1 MQSTGDGTSEQ
12 DLAAFLRRL
21 WRLIT
26 TKPAQKPP
34 TSSFAPLRLALALAA
49 LFFSSSAASIPFDT
63 DGDLVEDFVDNC
75 LMAANSGQG
84 DGDHDGRGTAC
95 DADLTQDLFVGGPDF
110 TAYVLC
116 FGQAPVGACAAA
128 DLNEDGAVGALDF
141 PLFLAGFNR
150 PPGPSAGA
158 QVHGHVSLRNSG
170 STAGRSANFRLPLIT
185 VYLEDV
191 LTGRASRRAVTNP
204 HGYFQIPEETIGEYR
219 VCFEGTDFISSC
231 DSLPAV
237 LTYETHARRDDYTI
251 EPVGGGIIGQ
261 VLQRDPLTLETT
273 SCFRESSYFQTLD
286 QSTVTLLDQGGTAIR
301 SGAANSQGEYL
312 VPGLPT
318 PGTYRLRATCG
329 PRTNERVIQIQAD
342 GTTQIEDFSFV
353 NSQPRIRSLEASL
366 GTSPVQVAAPGDV
379 LQLTAVAVDAEGGPL
394 HYKWRSETPGFVS
407 QDSPSLSWTLPAFPA
422 RNTLYLEVSDEAG
435 GFATR
440 IFRVSTGASDVLFQ
454 GIVIDRD
461 SGLPIGGAEVTVAGK
476 VVVTPASGG
485 FSLLAPRANRY
496 VLNSEKHGYTFVSQV
511 FHASTVGLNIRMGSQ
526 PIVPVDPTV
535 ETILVASSERN
546 TLQGALRI
554 PANCLVQRDGTPPP
568 GNLSASFYTYDP
580 TVADAIPGDFS
591 AIDINQKDVR
601 LESFGAFGVD
611 IWDPINGGDVPYTLA
626 QNCEATFDLDAPPA
640 MRGYAPASIP
650 LLEYDPAR
658 GYWDEAAPPATFNGV
673 AWTGAVPGFSVWNMD
688 LAFSDSA
695 CIKLE
700 VPEQAGS
707 KINYPFVLRVT
718 IPTGTP
724 PGSGV
729 DKIKEFPVT
738 QSPNGLFRLPPGQ
751 DIKLEILGDSELG
764 HVYKTI
770 VANSGAAV
778 AEAFPPWPYS
788 DCQGVD
794 ISTGESPVLL
804 ELDVPTHKE
813 QWLSRKHG
821 IYTTNPTQLIPEEQQ
836 ILETE
841 AYYDVIDPGSL
852 KDTLTKWKMEN
863 GFSLDPLF
871 SNDVRAVYYN
881 NLDLKLGR
889 QMHCRKTANGP
900 DIGNVACWVTNFG
913 DPGGPPDDGLG
924 PAIGNLNGLP
934 FDPGATVTMEYD
946 ASLGSS
952 EAENQVKFYV
962 FAPNGTRIPR
972 VALDIEGAKPV
983 PQICLVC
990 HGGNYEDSTHSV
1002 TGAAFREFDVF
1013 GFEFDEENAFGLTF
1027 LDLTGIPQLYTGQDF
1042 SLNGQQEA
1050 FRELNAMVKSTN
1062 PKVDSDGFSPIVELI
1077 DGLYPGGVD
1086 VPNAVATDT
1095 YVPVPWSSADDP
1107 TTPNVVESLDKSAL
1121 YNTITKRH
1129 CRACHIAQ
1137 ASYYDFYEYSDFQS
1151 LENVICSDREMPHAQ
1166 APFNNF
1172 WLNTVPPAEPNE
1184 PMPAVYLGTELDFT
1198 GLCPTVP

>member
-1 MQSTGDGTSEQ
+1 MSEQ

-21 WRLIT
+21 CRLIT

-49 LFFSSSAASIPFDT
+49 LVFSSSAAAIPFDT

-75 LMAANSGQG
+75 LMAANPGQG

-128 DLNEDGAVGALDF
+128 DLNEDGAVDALDF
-141 PLFLAGFNR
+141 PQLLAGFNQ

-170 STAGRSANFRLPLIT
+170 STAGRSADFRLPRIT

-204 HGYFQIPEETIGEYR
+204 HGYFQIPKETIGEYR

-231 DSLPAV
+231 DPLPAV
-237 LTYETHARRDDYTI
+237 LTYETHVRRDDYTI
-251 EPVGGGIIGQ
+251 EPVGGAIIGE

-342 GTTQIEDFSFV
+342 GTTQLEDFSFV

-461 SGLPIGGAEVTVAGK
+461 SGLPIGGAKVTVGGK

-485 FSLLAPRANRY
+485 FSILAPRANRY

-554 PANCLVQRDGTPPP
+554 PANCLVQRDGTPPT

-580 TVADAIPGDFS
+580 TVPDAIPGDFS
-591 AIDINQKDVR
+591 AIDVNQKDVR

-611 IWDPINGGDVPYTLA
+611 VWDPNSGSDVPYTLA
-626 QNCEATFDLDAPPA
+626 QNCEATFDVDTPA
-640 MRGYAPASIP
+640 SMRGYAPASIP
-650 LLEYDPAR
+650 LLEYDPVR

-673 AWTGAVPGFSVWNMD
+673 AWTGAVPGFSSWNMD

-700 VPEQAGS
+700 VPEQTNS
-707 KINYPFVLRVT
+707 KINYPFVLRVS

-729 DKIKEFPVT
+729 DKVKEFPVT
-738 QSPNGLFRLPPGQ
+738 ESPNGLFRLPPNQ
-751 DIKLEILGDSELG
+751 DIKLEILGDAALG
-764 HVYKTI
+764 NVYKTI
-770 VANSGAAV
+770 LANSGPVV

-788 DCQGVD
+788 DCQGLD
-794 ISTGESPVLL
+794 TATGESPVLL
-804 ELDVPTHKE
+804 ELEVPTHKE
-813 QWLSRKHG
+813 QWLSRQGG
-821 IYTTNPTQLIPEEQQ
+821 IYTIGTKELISEEQQ

-852 KDTLTKWKMEN
+852 KDTLTKWKAEN
-863 GFSLDPLF
+863 GFPNEDTIF
-871 SNDVRAVYYN
+871 SSEVRAVYYN

-889 QMHCRKTANGP
+889 QMHCLKTANGP
-900 DIGNVACWVTNFG
+900 DIGDVACWVTNFG
-913 DPGGPPDDGLG
+913 APGGPPVDGLG
-924 PAIGNLNGLP
+924 PAIGNLNGLD

-952 EAENQVKFYV
+952 EAENEVSFYV
-962 FAPNGTRIPR
+962 FGPDGNRIPR

-983 PQICLVC
+983 PQICLIC
-990 HGGNYEDSTHSV
+990 HGGEYEDSTHSV

-1013 GFEFDEENAFGLTF
+1013 GFEFDEENAFGLKFT
-1027 LDLTGIPQLYTGQDF
+1027 DLSGIPQPFTGQDF
-1042 SLNGQQEA
+1042 SLNGQREA

-1062 PKVDSDGFSPIVELI
+1062 PRVDGSGFSPIVELI

-1107 TTPNVVESLDKSAL
+1107 TTANVVESLDKSAL

-1137 ASYYDFYEYSDFQS
+1137 GSYYDFYEYSDFQS

-1184 PMPAVYLGTELDFT
+1184 PMPAVYLGTELGFT